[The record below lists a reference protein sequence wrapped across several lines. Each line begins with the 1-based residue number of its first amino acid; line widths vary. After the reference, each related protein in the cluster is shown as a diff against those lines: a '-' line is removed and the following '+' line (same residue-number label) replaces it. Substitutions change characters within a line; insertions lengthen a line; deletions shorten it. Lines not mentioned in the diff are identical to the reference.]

1 MAQLLRRSKFG
12 ESPLNE
18 QTDESLAQFM
28 NLVNQNELAGYILES
43 IYLLGLESV
52 FRARTINDGG
62 SPADVFSLISRHA
75 ALEAIKFEKFDN
87 KFVKFLD
94 LTKAL
99 QAQLV
104 WLKGIV
110 TSRTC
115 YTEPSQRLSG
125 DFDCFLDSQFAHELH
140 EILYEDGFRIIGAD
154 NGFCNQLGV
163 GPVVS
168 LDNLFLVPED
178 QFVPSAVM
186 GYFKNRCPILDVK
199 FNPLDRGLKM
209 IELER
214 FKSECTLVNW
224 RGRQFLAPSL
234 IDQLIIALTH
244 LEKDRFL
251 GWKQLL
257 DIKLIAEKINETP
270 DSWSEFVRRCRVEGV
285 STACCA
291 GLSLAQDRLGL
302 SGVEKVIAE
311 TNVAGQGI
319 SRRLFSFTVTP
330 LFYWNTSSLPMLFAN
345 AALADDSP
353 RKTAV
358 LRRSFVP
365 RKDFLANYYFGK
377 QNLNP
382 LEYSLGLL
390 LHWLVLFLPGGL
402 IRRTFGPRLWKG
414 KQFGTQS

>member
-1 MAQLLRRSKFG
+1 MDLTKYLCRSSGWFFTLASFQSLSLAERLMAQLLRRSKFG

-154 NGFCNQLGV
+154 NGFCNQLVV

-285 STACCA
+285 STALPVKEFRADCFH
-291 GLSLAQDRLGL
+291 SL
-302 SGVEKVIAE
+302 
-311 TNVAGQGI
+311 
-319 SRRLFSFTVTP
+319 SRRFFTGTRAACRCC
-330 LFYWNTSSLPMLFAN
+330 LPML
-345 AALADDSP
+345 
-353 RKTAV
+353 
-358 LRRSFVP
+358 
-365 RKDFLANYYFGK
+365 
-377 QNLNP
+377 
-382 LEYSLGLL
+382 
-390 LHWLVLFLPGGL
+390 HWLM
-402 IRRTFGPRLWKG
+402 IRPE
-414 KQFGTQS
+414 KQQC